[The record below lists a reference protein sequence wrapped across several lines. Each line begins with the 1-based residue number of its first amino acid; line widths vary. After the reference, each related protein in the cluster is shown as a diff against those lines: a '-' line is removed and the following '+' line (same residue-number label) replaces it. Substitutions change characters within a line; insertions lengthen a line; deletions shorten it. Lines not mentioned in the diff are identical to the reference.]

1 MAAAAADH
9 GKVSTTR
16 PRKMSKSFFP
26 SSSLAYRN
34 PTTFSDLL
42 GVLGKKET
50 KCIVDERKEARRQ
63 RHKEVS

>member
-1 MAAAAADH
+1 MAAAADH

-26 SSSLAYRN
+26 SSSSLAYRN